1 MIAIFSSYVLIEAM
15 NDIACFELGICNQ
28 YLYLQKHFVIT
39 NNLLLQIDTF
49 LPVYFVQMI
58 CIFYLLIC
66 YQQAALCSVVCG
78 PSVVSPSTPTP
89 TSSLLCLII
98 SIKHDFSSIHPTF
111 HLPYTVVLISMLYF
125 AFSYSLT
132 LVMNWH
138 FVFLNNSYKSWW
150 IIKTRDSFGICSSR
164 GF

>member
-1 MIAIFSSYVLIEAM
+1 M
-15 NDIACFELGICNQ
+15 
-28 YLYLQKHFVIT
+28 YLQKHFVIT
-39 NNLLLQIDTF
+39 NNLLLQIVTC
-49 LPVYFVQMI
+49 LPVYFVEMI

-111 HLPYTVVLISMLYF
+111 HLPYRSHYCMESDFNQLIEVNHGYRTSNFTPLTRSDQLII
-125 AFSYSLT
+125 FSCT
-132 LVMNWH
+132 
-138 FVFLNNSYKSWW
+138 NSNK
-150 IIKTRDSFGICSSR
+150 
-164 GF
+164 